1 MAVIERAARRAG
13 SPLLTVGRDVA
24 YTWAPV
30 QGTGIR
36 LAVRTPHAAYDDL
49 FLPLLGEHQA
59 VNAATALAAAE
70 RSGPFAERL
79 TPERVRGGLRRVRWP
94 GRMELVPGRPD
105 MLLDG
110 AHNRASMER
119 LMEGLAQHFPGRP
132 RVFVFASAADKD
144 IDGMLAV
151 LAETG
156 GGAPV
161 VFTRTENP
169 RAAAP
174 VDLAARFAGRGG
186 RGAETAPDTGAA
198 LDAARRKAPAGG
210 LVVVCGSLYLVGEVK
225 TLPACEGDAPA
236 KAGG

>member
-1 MAVIERAARRAG
+1 VQPLSLEVVRA
-13 SPLLTVGRDVA
+13 
-24 YTWAPV
+24 
-30 QGTGIR
+30 
-36 LAVRTPHAAYDDL
+36 
-49 FLPLLGEHQA
+49 
-59 VNAATALAAAE
+59 
-70 RSGPFAERL
+70 
-79 TPERVRGGLRRVRWP
+79 GLRRVRWP

-144 IDGMLAV
+144 IEGMLAV
-151 LAETG
+151 LAEMG

-169 RAAAP
+169 RAADPA
-174 VDLAARFAGRGG
+174 DLAARFRERGG

-198 LDAARRKAPAGG
+198 LEAARKRVARGG
-210 LVVVCGSLYLVGEVK
+210 LVVVCGSLYLVGEAK
-225 TLPACEGDAPA
+225 
-236 KAGG
+236 KAGSRHNQLSPKGLHEPPLVL